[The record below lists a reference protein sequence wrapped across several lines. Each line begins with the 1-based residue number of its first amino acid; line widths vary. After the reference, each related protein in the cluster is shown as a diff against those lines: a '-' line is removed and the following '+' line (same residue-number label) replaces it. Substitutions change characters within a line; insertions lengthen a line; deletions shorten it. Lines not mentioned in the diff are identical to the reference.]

1 MDYTGETNRPEQA
14 QQTAPAPIQQAPT
27 SPRRYVL
34 PVGIA
39 VIGLFVATVAWA
51 MGGQPQRFIAA
62 GLQFAPVVILAV
74 LAYAGLRN
82 EVARVFTYIWL
93 AILAV
98 GVIVGILGLVLIS
111 VMRLEVLG
119 ATRAGPP
126 ITPQELFKPGAEQA
140 LLWSVVLLALA
151 TLVSA
156 ITLLRPVRV
165 ALSRIMPIDPDNF
178 VHKVALAFLTLF
190 TLSAFVPLIA
200 LGGRPPLLEMAEA
213 IQSGALQQ
221 QAGQEMELSI
231 SPLDQIYQFVWTI
244 PATFIAAGWPMVR
257 GFRAGLVRL
266 GMVVPTWVQA
276 GIGVALGV
284 VLAAVVSFALDPAI
298 QWLWQTMGWPTTD
311 VEVFERL
318 MSQLLTPVG
327 AVIIGVTAGIGEEMM
342 VRGLLQ
348 PRLGIVASNLVF
360 TAAHAP
366 QYGTDALFSVFVL
379 GLLLGLIRART
390 NTTTSA
396 IVHGVYDF
404 VVVMAM
410 VMAPSQG

>member
-1 MDYTGETNRPEQA
+1 
-14 QQTAPAPIQQAPT
+14 
-27 SPRRYVL
+27 
-34 PVGIA
+34 
-39 VIGLFVATVAWA
+39 
-51 MGGQPQRFIAA
+51 
-62 GLQFAPVVILAV
+62 
-74 LAYAGLRN
+74 
-82 EVARVFTYIWL
+82 
-93 AILAV
+93 
-98 GVIVGILGLVLIS
+98 
-111 VMRLEVLG
+111 
-119 ATRAGPP
+119 
-126 ITPQELFKPGAEQA
+126 
-140 LLWSVVLLALA
+140 
-151 TLVSA
+151 
-156 ITLLRPVRV
+156 
-165 ALSRIMPIDPDNF
+165 
-178 VHKVALAFLTLF
+178 
-190 TLSAFVPLIA
+190 
-200 LGGRPPLLEMAEA
+200 
-213 IQSGALQQ
+213 
-221 QAGQEMELSI
+221 
-231 SPLDQIYQFVWTI
+231 
-244 PATFIAAGWPMVR
+244 MVR